1 MGWLVEQRMGKK
13 ADLIAVQNKF
23 GAFEDTHDLGAKVG
37 LGEGDVVGCQTYDA
51 AQIHEPKR

>member
-23 GAFEDTHDLGAKVG
+23 GAFEDTGAKVG
-37 LGEGDVVGCQTYDA
+37 LVEGVVVRCQT
-51 AQIHEPKR
+51 